1 MSCASGR
8 CALRRFDGH
17 GTPYKATNTAASKQV
32 ADSLARMMAE
42 RELQDAG
49 IYQQHSKNVVL
60 ETPVIAL
67 KQVQQ
72 SQLSQIQPQ
81 TTNNSNNNNTKFYNL
96 SD

>member
-17 GTPYKATNTAASKQV
+17 GTPYKPTNTAASKQV

-60 ETPVIAL
+60 ETPVVAL

-72 SQLSQIQPQ
+72 SQITSNNNN
-81 TTNNSNNNNTKFYNL
+81 NNSNNNTKFYNL

>member
-17 GTPYKATNTAASKQV
+17 GTPYKPTNTAASKQV

-72 SQLSQIQPQ
+72 SQIQHHN
-81 TTNNSNNNNTKFYNL
+81 TNNNNNNNNNSTKFYNL